1 LTSPANQSEQVTEL
15 LADQALGWLTFEEEQ
30 ELQTLGGPAYEED
43 GLSLMMTCSVLEVS
57 LLKPSDIQG
66 MPVAMRRRLEASGA
80 AWAVTMTQGPVLR
93 VPGWRGRRSIAVV
106 TPWLAAAAC
115 LTLAVFA
122 WRAKAGNDLVARATR
137 DPNRV
142 ELTLAAWQD
151 PSLAAPEGQQ
161 PCLGHLCWSQDG
173 QCGFLTL
180 ERLPANDCKHQYQ
193 VWILDEH
200 GGQRISA
207 GIFDCKGECVVPIQP
222 GIPIHEAKEFA
233 ITMEE
238 PGGTWNS
245 DMSHKVAIA
254 HCNKH

>member
-1 LTSPANQSEQVTEL
+1 MPPANQNEQVTDL
-15 LADQALGWLTFEEEQ
+15 LADQALGWLSPEQEQ
-30 ELQTLGGPAYEED
+30 ELQLLAGPGYEED
-43 GLSLMMTCSVLEVS
+43 GLSLMMTCSVVEVS
-57 LLKPSDIQG
+57 LLRPSDFEA
-66 MPVAMRRRLEASGA
+66 MPVAVRRRLEASGA
-80 AWAVTMTQGPVLR
+80 AWAVTMSQGPVLR

-115 LTLAVFA
+115 LTVAVFA
-122 WRAKAGNDLVARATR
+122 WRSKAGIDPVTMVER

-142 ELTLAAWQD
+142 EMQLAAWRD
-151 PSLAAPEGQQ
+151 PSLSTPDAPQ
-161 PCLGHLCWSQDG
+161 PCLGHLCWSQANQRG
-173 QCGFLTL
+173 YLKL
-180 ERLPANDCKHQYQ
+180 ERLPANDCEHQYQ

-238 PGGTWNS
+238 SGGTWNS
-245 DMSHKVAIA
+245 DMSHEVAVA
-254 HCNKH
+254 HCMKH